1 MSDYNE
7 DHYEQTLIQLF
18 TERLG
23 YDYLNGYDIQ
33 CTFTEKDYYC
43 SLYRDRLMIMY
54 RYWL

>member
-23 YDYLNGYDIQ
+23 YGLPEWHTI
-33 CTFTEKDYYC
+33 TRKMIVVLRI
-43 SLYRDRLMIMY
+43 LYKF
-54 RYWL
+54 